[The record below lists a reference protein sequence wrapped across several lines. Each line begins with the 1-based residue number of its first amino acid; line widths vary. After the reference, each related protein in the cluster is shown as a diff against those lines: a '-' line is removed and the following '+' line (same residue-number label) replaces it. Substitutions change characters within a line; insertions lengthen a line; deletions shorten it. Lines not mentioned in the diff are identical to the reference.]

1 MINFFW
7 PKYLGQLIWCI
18 TFYVWWFTATD
29 LEVNEDEELPRPE
42 EERITQ
48 AEKNKRMQAQ
58 LKVSQMITRRTPK

>member
-1 MINFFW
+1 MIDFFW

-18 TFYVWWFTATD
+18 TFNVWWFTATD

-58 LKVSQMITRRTPK
+58 LKVSQITRRTPK